1 MLDRV
6 RRKKRVLPFVLLA
19 LLVGV
24 NAYLIALLLRPEPE
38 ISAEPAAQSTQAIT
52 PTATPSASPT
62 DPDPSPSPRSPS
74 PSTKSSPSPTADVIP
89 SKRLLFAASDREA
102 WRATVGD
109 CKTSGTV
116 ERSTDGGTTW
126 RRAVESG
133 LAPIVRLGLDEAGNI
148 YTIGGTGQE
157 CSTLYAAYTTDGAV
171 AETTDNPMNLWFS
184 RPKDRD
190 QIYSPRNNKA
200 APCDASHVVGMSSLT
215 VSEALVICTDGSAMV
230 TSDSGESWEE
240 ADQLPGTMAVG
251 SGGGRYW
258 IAGIAAKCDGISVR
272 SLASSKGEL
281 TPGPSRCAPAS
292 KVTAGR
298 VAIDVSDKT
307 IWVWAGQKVRTS
319 TDGGE
324 TWT

>member
-19 LLVGV
+19 FLVAV

-38 ISAEPAAQSTQAIT
+38 ISAEPAAQSSQSST
-52 PTATPSASPT
+52 PTATPSASLN
-62 DPDPSPSPRSPS
+62 DPEPSPSPSSPS
-74 PSTKSSPSPTADVIP
+74 PSPSPTADVIP

-116 ERSTDGGTTW
+116 ERSTDGGKTW
-126 RRAVESG
+126 RRAINSG
-133 LAPIVRLGLDEAGNI
+133 LAPIVRLGLDGAGNV
-148 YTIGGTGQE
+148 YTIGGAGDA
-157 CSTLYAAYTTDGAV
+157 CSTRYTAYTSEGAV
-171 AETTDNPMNLWFS
+171 SESTDNPINLWFS

-190 QIYSPRNNKA
+190 QIYGPGNNEA
-200 APCDASHVVGMSSLT
+200 APCDGSHVVGMSSLT
-215 VSEALVICTDGSAMV
+215 VSDSEALVICTDGLAMV
-230 TSDSGESWEE
+230 TSDSGKTWEK

-258 IAGIAAKCDGISVR
+258 VAGTTAKCDGISVR
-272 SLASSKGEL
+272 SLEFSEGEL
-281 TPGPSRCAPAS
+281 TRGPSSCAPAS
-292 KVTAGR
+292 KVTPGG
-298 VAIDVSDKT
+298 VAIDFSDKA

-319 TDGGE
+319 TDGGQ

>member
-19 LLVGV
+19 LLLGV

-109 CKTSGTV
+109 CETSGTV
-116 ERSTDGGTTW
+116 ERSTDGGKTW
-126 RRAVESG
+126 RRAVNSG
-133 LAPIVRLGLDEAGNI
+133 LAPIVRLGLDGAGNV
-148 YTIGGTGQE
+148 YTIGGEGDA
-157 CSTLYAAYTTDGAV
+157 CSTRYTEYSADGEVV
-171 AETTDNPMNLWFS
+171 ASTDNPINLWFS

-190 QIYSPRNNKA
+190 QVYGPGSNEA
-200 APCDASHVVGMSSLT
+200 TPCDGSHVVGVSSLT